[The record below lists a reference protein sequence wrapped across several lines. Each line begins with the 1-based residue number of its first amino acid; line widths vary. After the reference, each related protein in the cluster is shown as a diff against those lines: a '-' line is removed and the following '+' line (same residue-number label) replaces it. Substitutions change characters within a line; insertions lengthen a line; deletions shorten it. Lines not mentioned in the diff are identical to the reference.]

1 MTIDEKPYFMIDSLW
16 YDYDDELDIYILT
29 DKAPQDA
36 IDSYNEFYD
45 LLNSSYQ
52 ST

>member
-1 MTIDEKPYFMIDSLW
+1 MITLEKPYFLTNETW
-16 YDYDDELDIYILT
+16 YYHDEKDMVFKLT
-29 DKAPQDA
+29 DQAPQDA